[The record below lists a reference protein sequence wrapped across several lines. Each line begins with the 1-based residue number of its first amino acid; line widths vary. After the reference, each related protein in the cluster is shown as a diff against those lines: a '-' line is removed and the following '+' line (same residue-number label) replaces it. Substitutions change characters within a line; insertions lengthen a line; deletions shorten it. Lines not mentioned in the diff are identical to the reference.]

1 MATYKIEPVP
11 GGNYKLEIN
20 DGNTSITKK
29 IRVGDIPGIVQS
41 LGSIGYMAEK
51 IECHL
56 IER

>member
-29 IRVGDIPGIVQS
+29 IRVGDIPGI
-41 LGSIGYMAEK
+41 GYMAEK
-51 IECHL
+51 IEWHL